1 MKQVHILITGFVQ
14 GVGFR
19 QMVKHEARKRNLTGW
34 VKNLSDGSVEALAI
48 GSEDKLAELI
58 EACKKGPFLSQVDNV
73 HVEWEAEQSSVQ
85 QEFVGFVV
93 RHD

>member
-1 MKQVHILITGFVQ
+1 MKQIHIIVTGFVQ

-19 QMVKHEARKRNLTGW
+19 QMVKHEARKRGITGW
-34 VKNLSDGSVEALAI
+34 TRNLMDGTVEALAI
-48 GSEDKLAELI
+48 GPEDKLLELI

-73 HVEWEAEQSSVQ
+73 HVEWEENG
-85 QEFVGFVV
+85 EELEGFTV